1 MIEVFKILLMSAVQG
16 ITEFLPVSSSGH
28 LVLTKILL
36 ELEAPGIDLEVAL
49 HAGTLIAVLLYY
61 RQRIAEMTS
70 GLFQR
75 NPADWRY
82 VAYLLVSAIPAGVA
96 YVLWDEPLEKLFDKP
111 VYVGFALCITG
122 ITLLMLRLPHL
133 RPASAAISL
142 PVALIMGLAQ
152 AVALIPGISRSGST
166 LVTAR
171 LMGVMPRK
179 AAEFS
184 LLMSFIP
191 IAGATVIKLIGRFMD
206 ASPGEISGIFLI
218 AGMFASLVVGYAA
231 IIILV
236 RVLEAGRLWWFG
248 PYCLAAGAIVIV
260 LA

>member
-1 MIEVFKILLMSAVQG
+1 MVEVLKIFVMSVVQG

-28 LVLTKILL
+28 LVLTKMLL

-61 RQRIAEMTS
+61 RQRITEMTR

-82 VAYLLVSAIPAGVA
+82 MAYLLASAIPAGVA

-122 ITLLMLRLPHL
+122 IMLLLLRLPYL
-133 RPASAAISL
+133 RPVSAGINL
-142 PVALIMGLAQ
+142 PAALIMGLAQ
-152 AVALIPGISRSGST
+152 AIALIPGISRSGST

-171 LMGVMPRK
+171 LMGVLPRK

-206 ASPGEISGIFLI
+206 ASPGETRGIFLI
-218 AGMFASLVVGYAA
+218 AGVFASLVVGYAA
-231 IIILV
+231 ITILV

-248 PYCLAAGAIVIV
+248 PYCMAAGAVVVV